1 MASATLFKNT
11 GHQKKLEMATA
22 KSVFGTFL
30 LVITSL
36 AGKSI
41 GRTKGSLG

>member
-11 GHQKKLEMATA
+11 GHQKKLEIATV

-36 AGKSI
+36 AGKNI

>member
-1 MASATLFKNT
+1 MALATLFKNM
-11 GHQKKLEMATA
+11 GHQKILEMATA

-41 GRTKGSLG
+41 GQTKGFLG